1 MLTGLEN
8 RAATKEAGNKNKPKV
23 AEIIAI
29 TSGKGGVGKS
39 SISTNM
45 ALLFQQM
52 RKKVLLIDAD
62 IHLGNVDLML
72 GLRTEHTLADVLTD
86 GVELEDIIVQGP
98 GHLDVLP
105 ASSAS
110 SKLLEMEDVF
120 LKKMAQEFNKVENH
134 YDYILVDTGAGV
146 ATSVL
151 SFLLGADKIVLV
163 VTSDP
168 ASIADAYA
176 VIKIIK
182 SIDVEV
188 PMLIAP
194 NMMPSHEAGEELY
207 KKVNLMVRR
216 FLKTE
221 VEYAGTMLK
230 HDLLARSVKTQKPVV
245 INNPNAA
252 ASNNLRM
259 FSRRV
264 MQMPARKTR
273 DSKNVF
279 DRFIVNKKMQFK
291 WD

>member
-1 MLTGLEN
+1 MLTEL
-8 RAATKEAGNKNKPKV
+8 GNNIALKRDSAKDGAKS
-23 AEIIAI
+23 AEIIAV

-62 IHLGNVDLML
+62 IHLGNIDLML
-72 GLRTEHTLADVLTD
+72 GLRTEHTLADVLND
-86 GVELEDIIVQGP
+86 GVQLSDIIVQGP
-98 GHLDVLP
+98 GCLDVLP

-120 LKKMAQEFNKVENH
+120 LKKMAQEFSQVDNR
-134 YDYILVDTGAGV
+134 YDYIIVDTGAGV
-146 ATSVL
+146 ADSVL

-182 SIDVEV
+182 SIDVDI
-188 PMLIAP
+188 PILIAP
-194 NMMPSHEAGEELY
+194 NMMSSHEAGEELF

-221 VEYAGTMLK
+221 VEYAGTMLR
-230 HDLLARSVKTQKPVV
+230 HELLARSVKIQKPVV
-245 INNPNAA
+245 IHNPNAA

-264 MQMPARKTR
+264 MQMPARKTKS
-273 DSKNVF
+273 SKNVF
-279 DRFIVNKKMQFK
+279 DRFVVNKKKQYK